1 MMTSSPVPER
11 ISFAHS
17 ENLEINI
24 SDCYGTI
31 KKRYMTVVQRQSH

>member
-1 MMTSSPVPER
+1 MTSSPVSER

-24 SDCYGTI
+24 PDFHGTI
-31 KKRYMTVVQRQSH
+31 KKRDMTVVQR